1 MTERDAAGEA
11 AYEKTIK
18 DPTPLDPDVA
28 AARLKEVKRI
38 FDEEGVHFWIGS
50 GTLLGAVREGRFIP
64 WDDEMDTAG
73 VIGMHGLDMDT
84 IYRVGEAFRS
94 HGFYPRI
101 RPNVRHVSVALIKD
115 GIRTDW
121 TCHKIINGRA
131 YEFPGVELPLHLF
144 ETLGEIEFIGERF
157 RTPNPPEEY
166 LRRKYGPDWRTPKGP
181 GFESDVVGEVAEDAL
196 LDRGPRL
203 LRRLSMGL
211 LPRPN
216 VSVQIFDREGDSVAG
231 AELAVAG
238 LGRSKTDARGIAQLY
253 VPGFACYAMT
263 VTWPGHR
270 ELLYEEFLTPGNDYT
285 YHPGPI
291 VTPEEHYKAG
301 VRAMALVQ
309 KETGAMR

>member
-1 MTERDAAGEA
+1 MTEQDPAGEA

-38 FDEEGVHFWIGS
+38 FDEQGVNFWLGS

-101 RPNVRHVSVALIKD
+101 KPNVRHVSVALIKD

-157 RTPNPPEEY
+157 RTPNPPEDY

-181 GFESDVVGEVAEDAL
+181 GFESDVVGEVANDAL
-196 LDRGPRL
+196 LDPGPRL
-203 LRRLSMGL
+203 LRKLSLGL

-216 VSVQIFDREGDSVAG
+216 VSLQVFDRDGSPVAG
-231 AELAVAG
+231 AEVAVAG
-238 LGRSKTDARGIAQLY
+238 LGRSRTDAQGTARLY

-263 VTWPGHR
+263 VTYPGHR
-270 ELLYEEFLTPGNDYT
+270 ELLYEEFLTPNAAYT
-285 YHPGPI
+285 YHPGPV
-291 VTPEEHYKAG
+291 VTPEQHYKAG
-301 VRAMALVQ
+301 VRAMALVR
-309 KETGAMR
+309 KEDAPA

>member
-1 MTERDAAGEA
+1 MIPHDPAGEA

-28 AARLKEVKRI
+28 AARLREVKRI
-38 FDEEGVHFWIGS
+38 FDEQGVHFWLGS

-131 YEFPGVELPLHLF
+131 YEFPGVELPLSLF
-144 ETLGEIEFIGERF
+144 ERLGEIEFIGERF

-203 LRRLSMGL
+203 LRRLSRGL

-216 VSVQIFDREGDSVAG
+216 VSVQVFDRDGAPVAR

-238 LGRSKTDARGIAQLY
+238 LGRARTDARGVARLY

-263 VTWPGHR
+263 VAYPGHR
-270 ELLYEEFLTPGNDYT
+270 ELLYEEFLTPGDDYT
-285 YHPGPI
+285 YRPGPV

-301 VRAMALVQ
+301 VRAMALV
-309 KETGAMR
+309 KTETR

>member
-1 MTERDAAGEA
+1 MAEHDAAGEA

-18 DPTPLDPDVA
+18 DPTPLDPAVA
-28 AARLKEVKRI
+28 AERLKLVKRI
-38 FDEEGVHFWIGS
+38 FDEQGVHFWIGS

-94 HGFYPRI
+94 NGFYPRI
-101 RPNVRHVSVALIKD
+101 RPNVRHVSVALVKD

-121 TCHKIINGRA
+121 TCHKIVNGRA

-203 LRRLSMGL
+203 LRRLSRGL

-216 VSVQIFDREGDSVAG
+216 VSVQVFDRDGESVPG
-231 AELAVAG
+231 AELDVAG
-238 LGRSKTDARGIAQLY
+238 LGRARADARGIARLY
-253 VPGFACYAMT
+253 VPGFACYALT
-263 VTWPGHR
+263 VTYPGHR
-270 ELLYEEFLTPGNDYT
+270 ELLYEEFLDPGADYT
-285 YHPGPI
+285 YRPGPI
-291 VTPEEHYKAG
+291 VTAEQHYKAG
-301 VRAMALVQ
+301 VRAMALIRENA
-309 KETGAMR
+309 KRN

>member
-1 MTERDAAGEA
+1 MTEQNPAGEA

-28 AARLKEVKRI
+28 AARLREVKRI
-38 FDEEGVHFWIGS
+38 FDEQGVNFWLGS

-84 IYRVGEAFRS
+84 IYRVGEAFRA

-131 YEFPGVELPLHLF
+131 YEFPGVELPLRLF

-157 RTPNPPEEY
+157 RTPNPPEDY

-181 GFESDVVGEVAEDAL
+181 GFESDVVGEVASDAL
-196 LDRGPRL
+196 LDPGPRL
-203 LRRLSMGL
+203 LRKLSLGL

-216 VSVQIFDREGDSVAG
+216 VSLQVFDRDGSPVAG
-231 AELAVAG
+231 AEVAVAG
-238 LGRSKTDARGIAQLY
+238 LGRSRTDAQGTARLY

-263 VTWPGHR
+263 VTYPGHR
-270 ELLYEEFLTPGNDYT
+270 ELLYEEFLTPNAAYI
-285 YHPGPI
+285 YHPGPV
-291 VTPEEHYKAG
+291 VTPEQHYKAG
-301 VRAMALVQ
+301 VRAMALVR
-309 KETGAMR
+309 KEDAPG